1 MPGGTQDRVDP
12 GAPAPDDLSSK
23 LAEADSAAAGGD
35 WVKACSTYSELV
47 ASDPKPPGRLLQ
59 RLADSEKH
67 MGAFMDACRTLE
79 RAYGAFLDEG
89 DHLSAVRA
97 TTHVA
102 GIRMM
107 VGDRPG
113 AGAWEKRGWHHLEA
127 IGPCLERGYHAVAF
141 VGCDVHDP
149 GKLLDQAELA
159 LGIAQKFH
167 DRALE
172 LRALGDKG
180 LALVCQGQV
189 DEGFA
194 LLDEVMVGV
203 TAGEIED
210 AQIRGITLCAL
221 ISACERAGDHDRA
234 EQWGRT
240 IEENPRLRETGM
252 QVTHCQIAYGAVDAM
267 RGRMD
272 SAEARLQ
279 QAIEAQ
285 ATSRYHS
292 ASSRAKLAELR
303 IQQGRYHDAS
313 ELLRGYEDEF
323 EAAPALASL
332 SVASGD
338 HGRGAALLRAYT
350 RALGTDLMRLGPALA
365 QLVELELRR
374 GDLAAASRAAQRLL
388 GLEGE
393 CNSNE
398 IRAMARLAS
407 ARIAIHRGDA
417 LPAIEELETALTL
430 LLHRDRPLLTAHIR
444 LELAR
449 ALAGGGEKAAATVE
463 AEAALTTFQRLGVA
477 PRIDAARELL
487 AGLAADAGDRARSL
501 PPLKPAGG
509 ESLTRREVE
518 VARLVA
524 GGLTNREIAERLH
537 LSVRTVETHVD
548 RVLGK
553 LDFHTRTQLAAWVG
567 RGEPSKVT

>member
-1 MPGGTQDRVDP
+1 
-12 GAPAPDDLSSK
+12 
-23 LAEADSAAAGGD
+23 
-35 WVKACSTYSELV
+35 
-47 ASDPKPPGRLLQ
+47 
-59 RLADSEKH
+59 
-67 MGAFMDACRTLE
+67 MDACRTLE
-79 RAYGAFLDEG
+79 RAYGAFVDVG
-89 DHLSAVRA
+89 DHLPAVRA
-97 TTHVA
+97 TTQIA

-113 AGAWEKRGWHHLEA
+113 AWAWEKRGWRDLESV
-127 IGPCLERGYHAVAF
+127 GPCVERGYHAVAF
-141 VGCDVHDP
+141 VGCDVHDA
-149 GKLLDQAELA
+149 GRLLDQAELA
-159 LGIAQKFH
+159 LGVAREFH

-180 LALVCQGQV
+180 LALVCRGQV

-194 LLDEVMVGV
+194 LLDEVMVCV
-203 TAGEIED
+203 TAGEIAD
-210 AQIRGITLCAL
+210 AQVRGITLCAL

-240 IEENPRLRETGM
+240 IEDNPRLREMGL

-267 RGRMD
+267 RGRMA

-279 QAIEAQ
+279 QAIDAQ

-303 IQQGRYHDAS
+303 IQQGRSQEAA

-332 SVASGD
+332 SVSSGD
-338 HGRGAALLRAYT
+338 HERGAALLRAYT

-374 GDLAAASRAAQRLL
+374 GDLAAAARAAQRLL
-388 GLEGE
+388 RLEGE

-407 ARIAIHRGDA
+407 ARIAIHKGDPLTA
-417 LPAIEELETALTL
+417 VEELETASTL

-444 LELAR
+444 MEMAR
-449 ALAGGGEKAAATVE
+449 ALAGAGEKAAAAVE
-463 AEAALTTFQRLGVA
+463 AEAALATFQRLGVA
-477 PRIDAARELL
+477 PDIAAGRELL
-487 AGLAADAGDRARSL
+487 SGLGADARADADARAVGA
-501 PPLKPAGG
+501 PLLKTAGG
-509 ESLTRREVE
+509 EALTRREIE

-524 GGLTNREIAERLH
+524 VGLTNREVAERLH

>member
-1 MPGGTQDRVDP
+1 M
-12 GAPAPDDLSSK
+12 
-23 LAEADSAAAGGD
+23 
-35 WVKACSTYSELV
+35 
-47 ASDPKPPGRLLQ
+47 
-59 RLADSEKH
+59 
-67 MGAFMDACRTLE
+67 
-79 RAYGAFLDEG
+79 
-89 DHLSAVRA
+89 
-97 TTHVA
+97 
-102 GIRMM
+102 
-107 VGDRPG
+107 
-113 AGAWEKRGWHHLEA
+113 
-127 IGPCLERGYHAVAF
+127 
-141 VGCDVHDP
+141 
-149 GKLLDQAELA
+149 
-159 LGIAQKFH
+159 
-167 DRALE
+167 
-172 LRALGDKG
+172 
-180 LALVCQGQV
+180 
-189 DEGFA
+189 
-194 LLDEVMVGV
+194 
-203 TAGEIED
+203 
-210 AQIRGITLCAL
+210 
-221 ISACERAGDHDRA
+221 SACERAGDHDRA

-240 IEENPRLRETGM
+240 IEENPRLREMGL

-267 RGRMD
+267 RGRMN

-285 ATSRYHS
+285 ASSRYHS

-303 IQQGRYHDAS
+303 IQQGRYKDAA

-365 QLVELELRR
+365 QLVEVELQR

-388 GLEGE
+388 GLEAE

-407 ARIAIHRGDA
+407 ARISVHKGDPHTA
-417 LPAIEELETALTL
+417 VEELETALTL

-449 ALAGGGEKAAATVE
+449 ALTGAGEIAAAAVE

-477 PRIDAARELL
+477 PDADAGRELL
-487 AGLAADAGDRARSL
+487 ARLGADARPSAGDRAGGVSL
-501 PPLKPAGG
+501 RKPAGG
-509 ESLTRREVE
+509 EALTRREIE

-524 GGLTNREIAERLH
+524 AGLTNREIAERLH

-553 LDFHTRTQLAAWVG
+553 LDFHTRTQLAVWVG